1 MKKTIKV
8 LFVCFAI
15 LISYSSCFAAISN
28 AEKKQQIIALYNT
41 NKLDEAYTMIS
52 SMTEDERDYEL
63 WYILGNIS
71 QDYGN
76 EENAIFFL
84 QKATILKPEF
94 DKAHYNLGNI
104 YLKEN
109 KYNSAI
115 NEYKLAIKYKKDF
128 PYSYYNMGCAYL
140 GQKQY
145 RDAKNTFLNAIKLNG
160 NEPDFYYNL
169 ALSYKNL
176 GEKEKAQKYLDI
188 YNKMKE
194 I

>member
-1 MKKTIKV
+1 MKRFFKV
-8 LFVCFAI
+8 LFVCLLAI
-15 LISYSSCFAAISN
+15 MSINYSFAAISKE
-28 AEKKQQIIALYNT
+28 EKKQQIIALYNA

-76 EENAIFFL
+76 ADNAIFFF
-84 QKATILKPEF
+84 QKATILNP
-94 DKAHYNLGNI
+94 D
-104 YLKEN
+104 
-109 KYNSAI
+109 
-115 NEYKLAIKYKKDF
+115 
-128 PYSYYNMGCAYL
+128 L

-145 RDAKNTFLNAIKLNG
+145 KDAKAAFLTAIKLNA

-169 ALSYKNL
+169 AFAYKNL

-194 I
+194 S